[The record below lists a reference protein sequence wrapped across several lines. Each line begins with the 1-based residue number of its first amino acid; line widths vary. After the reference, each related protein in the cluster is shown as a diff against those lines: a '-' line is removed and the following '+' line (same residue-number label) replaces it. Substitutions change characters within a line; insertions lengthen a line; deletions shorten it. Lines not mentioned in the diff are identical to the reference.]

1 MLETIRNKLHELEQQ
16 KEQTVA
22 QLNAICGAEQ
32 ILRELLAEA
41 EAESEKGD
49 KPDA

>member
-1 MLETIRNKLHELEQQ
+1 MSLEMIRNKLKQLEQQ

-32 ILRELLAEA
+32 VLRELLVEA
-41 EAESEKGD
+41 EKE
-49 KPDA
+49 DATDE